1 MYESII
7 KDWKKCERER
17 NYKMTKKLVYF
28 NMREENA
35 YSLKFFVEGK
45 NKTGFFLEEKS
56 GLDEIK

>member
-1 MYESII
+1 
-7 KDWKKCERER
+7 
-17 NYKMTKKLVYF
+17 MTKKLVYF